1 MEHAL
6 EPTFHS
12 SRSGWHGGDCSW
24 IGIEILISSEMLERD
39 RVAVTRLAGA
49 ALGNVMRPAS
59 WRMTDLVV
67 LSQMRRIACR

>member
-1 MEHAL
+1 
-6 EPTFHS
+6 
-12 SRSGWHGGDCSW
+12 
-24 IGIEILISSEMLERD
+24 MLERD